1 MRVLQCYFTQANC
14 RTCWSGHFLHCLASF
29 IGTFIAALVCCWT
42 DFPVLHLDVD
52 KLGPVYMGKSCP
64 GKKSH
69 PFSRVNFNERLYD
82 KNADPFARASSV
94 HTCSDSFALT
104 ESIQLSEPMCLH
116 WEMLARICWTFMKNS
131 SRIMFVSHV
140 NGLSPLL
147 RKWRKTCLAQG
158 TSGK

>member
-64 GKKSH
+64 CKKSH
-69 PFSRVNFNERLYD
+69 PFSRVNFSERLYD

-104 ESIQLSEPMCLH
+104 ESIQLSEPKCLH
-116 WEMLARICWTFMKNS
+116 WEMLPGYVEPLWLYDYFQINDLEQSKFQ
-131 SRIMFVSHV
+131 FVLFT
-140 NGLSPLL
+140 N
-147 RKWRKTCLAQG
+147 
-158 TSGK
+158 